1 MPVVVNRL
9 GYPGRML
16 ETLQG
21 CEHCGGP
28 LPVMHRSDRRYCSNS
43 HRVLAARAR
52 KRQRELAVI
61 AGQVARIPAEL
72 TSRPRWV
79 RHKNKIPMRT
89 DGRFA
94 SVKDPS
100 SWANFTA
107 ACASKT
113 GDGIGFVLT
122 AGDGVVVVDLDHA
135 VEGDRVLP
143 WAQAIVDQLP
153 PTYMERGRSGTGLHL
168 WFRGAVPAGRRIRR
182 GELAFEVYSDRR
194 YMVVGD
200 RVPGTPLSLAELP
213 DAAGLVASL
222 S

>member
-1 MPVVVNRL
+1 MTATVVARRTECV
-9 GYPGRML
+9 
-16 ETLQG
+16 Q
-21 CEHCGGP
+21 CAGP
-28 LPVMHRSDRRYCSNS
+28 LPLMARADARFCGATCRKRASRTRI
-43 HRVLAARAR
+43 AARQEQVA
-52 KRQRELAVI
+52 
-61 AGQVARIPAEL
+61 AGQAARIPAEL

-79 RHKNKIPMRT
+79 RHKDKVPLRT

-100 SWANFTA
+100 SWSDFAA

-113 GDGIGFVLT
+113 GDGVGFVLT
-122 AGDGVVVVDLDHA
+122 AGDGIVVVDLDHA
-135 VEGDRVLP
+135 VEGGRVLP

-168 WFRGAVPAGRRIRR
+168 WFRGAVPHGRRIRR

-194 YMVVGD
+194 YMIVGD

-213 DAAGLVASL
+213 DAAGLSASL
-222 S
+222 